1 MWVIRTDGTAFNM
14 DRAEMLRTNNG
25 ITEVMIGKTWWI
37 LSCDNIADKIFT
49 AMSDN
54 QFVMGVER

>member
-1 MWVIRTDGTAFNM
+1 MWIIRTDGTAFNM

-37 LSCDNIADKIFT
+37 LS
-49 AMSDN
+49 
-54 QFVMGVER
+54 